1 MPLSLATTRGISTA
15 RLLTLRRRT
24 ARRQP
29 VLISFP
35 GPTKMFQFGPCP
47 SRRLTARDAVGSPT
61 AGFPI
66 RESPDQRLHPAPRGL
81 SQGATPFIGPW
92 RRGIHRE
99 PLVPSSP
106 VRAQPPD
113 GGASSLVNVPG
124 TSPRWRWGD
133 SNPRPGPCKGP
144 ALPPELHPHP
154 WACVDSN
161 HGPRPYQG
169 RALTT

>member
-15 RLLTLRRRT
+15 GLLTPRRRSAHCAART
-24 ARRQP
+24 A

-47 SRRLTARDAVGSPT
+47 SRRLAARDAVGSPT

-99 PLVPSSP
+99 PVVPSSP
-106 VRAQPPD
+106 ARAQPPD
-113 GGASSLVNVPG
+113 GDAIRLSRFRGGL
-124 TSPRWRWGD
+124 RWRWGD

-144 ALPPELHPHP
+144 ALPPELHPH
-154 WACVDSN
+154 
-161 HGPRPYQG
+161 HGPAWIRTTDL
-169 RALTT
+169 ALIRGAL